1 MPLHGERLADQLR
14 HAGFDVQIHAI
25 RAGEQFKTLETVASV
40 YDWLLGGG
48 VERGDSVLAL
58 GGGVVGDLAGFAA
71 ASVLRGIAVVQVPTT
86 VLAMVDSA
94 IGGKTGVDH
103 HVGKNLVGAFHQPRL
118 VLADTAVLTTLSPAE
133 RAAGWAEA
141 IKHGII
147 GDPALFAD
155 LAANAEATLALQEPI
170 TGQLIQRAAAYKA
183 RVVSGDEREQGG
195 RIMLNYGHT
204 IGHAL
209 EAESNY
215 SIRHGE
221 AIAIGMMAAG
231 SIAERVGLFDSS
243 ALQQQQMVLQ
253 RFGLPTRIPPTI
265 DSRRVLSRVGSDK
278 KVRAK
283 RVRWVLPTAIGKTV
297 VRDDIPLELVAE
309 VVEEIKG

>member
-1 MPLHGERLADQLR
+1 
-14 HAGFDVQIHAI
+14 
-25 RAGEQFKTLETVASV
+25 
-40 YDWLLGGG
+40 
-48 VERGDSVLAL
+48 L

-71 ASVLRGIAVVQVPTT
+71 ASVLRGIAFVQIPTT

-103 HVGKNLVGAFHQPRL
+103 PVGKNLVGAFHQPRL
-118 VLADTAVLTTLSPAE
+118 VLADTTVLTTLSPAE

-141 IKHGII
+141 IKHGVI

-155 LAANAEATLALQEPI
+155 LAEHSHAALALQEPV

-215 SIRHGE
+215 TMRHGE
-221 AIAIGMMAAG
+221 AIAVGMMAAG
-231 SIAERVGLFDSS
+231 TIAQRVGLFDSS
-243 ALQQQQMVLQ
+243 ALAEQRTVLEQ
-253 RFGLPTRIPPTI
+253 FGLPTHIPSTI
-265 DSRRVLSRVGSDK
+265 DPTRIIARIGSDK

-309 VVEEIKG
+309 VVEELKLG